1 MAKILYGIRKF
12 DNKVISI
19 AEIPAEIAQR
29 HTPEWRCVCPLCNT
43 PLTPKKGEKNEHH
56 FAHEGDCDTEAATQT
71 ALHLM
76 AKEIIAEA
84 RKIMVPPI
92 TVPWD
97 EVDTN
102 GIPPEL
108 LDEIPEYVYRNTQI
122 LRCSNVILE
131 KQISNIV
138 TDIIAETSRGQH
150 LIEICVTHAVDECKK
165 AKAEEL
171 NLPMIEIDLHDLYDL
186 KHEVIPREVLKKI
199 LVSDCS
205 RSKWICCPAKKD
217 ALPKALAYYRNHE
230 TVLDY
235 LNEVQK
241 AQQRK
246 RNYQRACEYVSKL
259 QQPETY
265 AAALRSLRSDE
276 AFYAQAH
283 KFKFYSKTK
292 EIPFFIDIPIT
303 GEMIFKCDRRI
314 WQGKIFDR
322 WIYNRK
328 YTSSYIPIWS
338 RNKSYKGVFH
348 ELKHKEHIPV
358 DRQLRYKFQAGDVG
372 SSLFFPQQSV
382 ILRYIDYL
390 TKLGFISK
398 FDKQGAYVAHSHTI
412 TPPNQEYAEALQY
425 ALTQVDRLAPSI
437 DNLID
442 NALTPYYSYR
452 KYIKQQ
458 EYEKQRADA
467 RARAEAERQA
477 ERQAEEDRLALGKEE
492 VKYLDFSTKE
502 RIKDSYGNDWVECTE
517 CHEIFLE
524 KDMTEYQFSQG
535 ICRSCSKQGRK

>member
-1 MAKILYGIRKF
+1 MAKILYGIRPF
-12 DNKVISI
+12 DGKVISI
-19 AEIPAEIAQR
+19 KDIPSEIAQR

-43 PLTPKKGEKNEHH
+43 PLTPKKGEENEHH
-56 FAHEGDCDTEAATQT
+56 FAHKGDCDTEAATQT

-92 TVPWD
+92 TVPWN

-102 GIPPEL
+102 GIPTEL
-108 LDEIPEYVYRNTQI
+108 LDEIPEYIYRKTQI
-122 LRCSNVILE
+122 LRCSNVTLE

-138 TDIIAETSRGQH
+138 PDIIAETSRGKF
-150 LIEICVTHAVDECKK
+150 LIEIYVTHAVDEYKK
-165 AKAEEL
+165 GKAEEL
-171 NLPMIEIDLHDLYDL
+171 NLPVLEIDLHDLYDL
-186 KHEVIPREVLKKI
+186 KHEAIPRQDLKEI

-205 RSKWICCPAKKD
+205 RTKWICCPAKKD
-217 ALPKALAYYRNHE
+217 ALPNALAYYKNHE

-241 AQQRK
+241 EQQRK
-246 RNYQRACEYVSKL
+246 RNYQHACEYVSKL
-259 QQPETY
+259 LQPETY
-265 AAALRSLRSDE
+265 AATLRTRQNDD
-276 AFYAQAH
+276 AFYAQAQ

-303 GEMIFKCDRRI
+303 GEMIFNCDRRI

-322 WIYNRK
+322 WIYNRRPDS
-328 YTSSYIPIWS
+328 TYICICSW
-338 RNKSYKGVFH
+338 NKSH
-348 ELKHKEHIPV
+348 EGLFDALENQEHIPV
-358 DRQLRYKFQAGDVG
+358 DRQLRYRFPAGDVG
-372 SSLFFPQQSV
+372 PSPFFPQQSV

-390 TKLGFISK
+390 NKLGFISNY
-398 FDKQGAYVAHSHTI
+398 DKQGAYVAHSHTI

-535 ICRSCSKQGRK
+535 ICRSCCRQGRK